1 VRKKIM
7 HTIRREEDDEVM
19 GHLVAVGDHWQPT
32 SVFNAALAEPTTLEQ
47 AEDIV
52 HRDGLSCLTDTWLVE
67 LESGHWREARLQEA
81 KPDAVRLWWLDPMIE
96 QSPHGHWVDTRT
108 TRMRRA

>member
-1 VRKKIM
+1 MRKKIM

-19 GHLVAVGDHWQPT
+19 GHLVPVGDHWQPT
-32 SVFNAALAEPTTLEQ
+32 SVFNAALAEPTTLKQ

-52 HRDGLSCLTDTWLVE
+52 RRDGLSCLTDTWLVE
-67 LESGHWREARLQEA
+67 IESGHWREARLQEVR
-81 KPDAVRLWWLDPMIE
+81 PDAVQLWWLDPMIE
-96 QSPHGHWVDTRT
+96 QSPHGQWVDTRA